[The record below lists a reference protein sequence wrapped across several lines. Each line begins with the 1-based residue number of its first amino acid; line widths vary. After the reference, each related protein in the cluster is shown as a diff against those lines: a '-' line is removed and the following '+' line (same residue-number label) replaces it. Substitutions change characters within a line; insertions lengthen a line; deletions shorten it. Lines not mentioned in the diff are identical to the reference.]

1 MPANMFG
8 PTLPSVDKLSI
19 LGPTSGGRIDMLVS
33 SFALAGLQI
42 NDDVYFGAFG
52 TLTFETNA
60 VAGLNVVDHFTITS
74 TNVEL
79 VTEEGESTG
88 LKLAALCRGAC
99 SCCFTCCF
107 THLAGVLAVPFSH
120 SWTLWIHCC
129 WHDH

>member
-8 PTLPSVDKLSI
+8 PTLPSVDKLNI
-19 LGPTSGGRIDMLVS
+19 VGPTSGGRIDMLVS

-42 NDDVYFGAFG
+42 NDDVYFANFG

-60 VAGLNVVDHFTITS
+60 VTGLDIVDHFTITQ

-79 VTEEGESTG
+79 VTEEGESAG
-88 LKLAALCRGAC
+88 LELTALCRGAC
-99 SCCFTCCF
+99 FCCF
-107 THLAGVLAVPFSH
+107 THLAGVLGVSYTH
-120 SWTLWIHCC
+120 SWTLWIHRC